1 MMKHDLRKH
10 YVETPR
16 GFVHVQEAGA
26 ASDPALVLVTPTS
39 FAAPLLDGVLP
50 VLAGLGWHAIALDL
64 MGYGR
69 SDKREG
75 HWLIEDFAD
84 NVLDAIASCGVT
96 PVGLAFGHFSSWVG
110 IEIASRRVGGRP
122 VLPTLR
128 GLALD
133 GTPRVTAAQ
142 RAERQAE
149 GPPGPT
155 PWDEQGSHALAYWQK
170 VWRIIHQLEPER
182 PLAAVP
188 SQRMREAVMTLME
201 ASVYEPNTAMAAAH
215 FELELKLPLVTLPT
229 LVMCS
234 DTDWNLPHHDAIV
247 AALPDARPLRLHG
260 TNPIHSIDSPQRGAE
275 YAAHLHGFFASLR

>member
-10 YVETPR
+10 YVETAR

-50 VLAGLGWHAIALDL
+50 VLAGLGWHALALDL

-75 HWLIEDFAD
+75 HWLIDDFAD

-170 VWRIIHQLEPER
+170 VAAEKYPNGLPKPHSDDPTQWLFNGHPRGSDA
-182 PLAAVP
+182 PLQVAVARLLGYRWP
-188 SQRMREAVMTLME
+188 RQTGS
-201 ASVYEPNTAMAAAH
+201 SFPDC
-215 FELELKLPLVTLPT
+215 P
-229 LVMCS
+229 
-234 DTDWNLPHHDAIV
+234 
-247 AALPDARPLRLHG
+247 ALGPD
-260 TNPIHSIDSPQRGAE
+260 I
-275 YAAHLHGFFASLR
+275 